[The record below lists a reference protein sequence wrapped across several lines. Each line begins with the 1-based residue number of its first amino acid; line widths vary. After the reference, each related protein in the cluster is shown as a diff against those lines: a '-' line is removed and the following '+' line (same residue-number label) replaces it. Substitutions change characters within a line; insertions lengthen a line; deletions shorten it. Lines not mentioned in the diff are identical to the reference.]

1 MTAELRH
8 LRHFLVVAE
17 EGHVSR
23 AARRLHVA
31 QPALSRSLRQL
42 EAAVGTALL
51 HRHARGVDLTAAG
64 EALLPKARAAVA
76 AADDA
81 LEPLDTTESAQDG
94 VVRLGFLAP
103 IPDAAAQFA
112 ESFQAV
118 HPKVSL
124 EWQPLDFVSQ
134 MESVRDGT
142 VDAAFLWV
150 PHADPDIAF
159 QPFASEA
166 RAVLISA
173 RNPLAARTELTFADI
188 MDEPHPG
195 YPAGAPQHWADFW
208 YLTDVRGRRPR
219 LVADAPLTVE
229 DAWALVASGHA
240 ITVAPASLARNYA
253 RAGVA
258 ARLLVDVAPAVLA
271 VAWRRGEASAATE
284 AFVRFARRGAWRQ
297 TIVR

>member
-94 VVRLGFLAP
+94 VVRLG
-103 IPDAAAQFA
+103 
-112 ESFQAV
+112 
-118 HPKVSL
+118 
-124 EWQPLDFVSQ
+124 
-134 MESVRDGT
+134 
-142 VDAAFLWV
+142 
-150 PHADPDIAF
+150 
-159 QPFASEA
+159 
-166 RAVLISA
+166 
-173 RNPLAARTELTFADI
+173 
-188 MDEPHPG
+188 
-195 YPAGAPQHWADFW
+195 
-208 YLTDVRGRRPR
+208 
-219 LVADAPLTVE
+219 
-229 DAWALVASGHA
+229 
-240 ITVAPASLARNYA
+240 
-253 RAGVA
+253 
-258 ARLLVDVAPAVLA
+258 
-271 VAWRRGEASAATE
+271 
-284 AFVRFARRGAWRQ
+284 
-297 TIVR
+297 